1 MINRKEYLDFLI
13 KLKDKKIIK
22 VVTGIRRSGKST
34 LFELYK
40 NYLLKNDVKKEQII
54 SLNFE
59 NPQDL
64 KFKDWQELYNYIDN
78 KLLKNKMN
86 YIFLD
91 EVQIIENFEKAIDGL
106 FIKDNVDLYI
116 TGSNSYMLS
125 GELATFLTGRY
136 MQVHVLPLSFKEYF
150 DATKSNNELKTYQE
164 YIENGGFPYLIN
176 LNNDKD
182 LIRNYLDGIYNTVL
196 IKDVIMRNNIKDVM
210 ILDSTI
216 KFIFDNIGNL
226 ISTNKITN
234 SLNSNNRK
242 VSVNT
247 VENYLSYLMDSYIIY
262 KISRYDIK
270 GKEYLKTGDKY
281 YLCDLGLRNYLLG
294 EIKDNGN
301 ILENIIFLELKRRN
315 YEIYIGKFNNLEV
328 DFVVKNNDGLKYIQV
343 ALSVRDEETLQREL
357 LPLQEIKDNYPKYI
371 ITLDYDSA
379 NHNGFFIFSLLS
391 LFFISCEYLYIGSA
405 GWPESS
411 DLNFSLFCNS
421 PCDSTIFILF
431 FSLSWSFF
439 TFVSNINNLSLP

>member
-136 MQVHVLPLSFKEYF
+136 MQVHILPLSFKEYF

-196 IKDVIMRNNIKDVM
+196 IKDVIMRNNIKDIM

-294 EIKDNGN
+294 EIKDNGS
-301 ILENIIFLELKRRN
+301 ILENIIFLELKRKN

-379 NHNGFFIFSLLS
+379 NHNGIKQISAIDFLLGKTD
-391 LFFISCEYLYIGSA
+391 I
-405 GWPESS
+405 
-411 DLNFSLFCNS
+411 
-421 PCDSTIFILF
+421 
-431 FSLSWSFF
+431 
-439 TFVSNINNLSLP
+439 